1 MMESTPTPAR
11 VRHFIIGDGN
21 GSAFRLS
28 HGLDTPAP
36 VVQVY
41 QRHEPFMQIAPVGI
55 QVVTTNEVA
64 VHFATP
70 PGNAEYI
77 VVIVG

>member
-11 VRHFIIGDGN
+11 VRHFIIGDGK

-28 HGLDTPAP
+28 HGLDTSAP

-41 QRHEPFMQIAPVGI
+41 QRHEPFFQIAPAGI
-55 QVVTTNEVA
+55 QAVTTNEVA
-64 VHFATP
+64 VHFSTP
-70 PGNAEYI
+70 PESGEYI